1 MLSAVIQR
9 FHVRMAAAIPTAAA
23 VTASA
28 DSKLIRLF
36 QCLVSGIFVLGM
48 DQQRDIQVAGGDQKH
63 FNAGHGQCIQGTSG
77 HTAAGNHVL
86 AKKVQFGIA
95 DTDCLLYTSD
105 AADEL

>member
-1 MLSAVIQR
+1 
-9 FHVRMAAAIPTAAA
+9 
-23 VTASA
+23 
-28 DSKLIRLF
+28 
-36 QCLVSGIFVLGM
+36 M

-95 DTDCLLYTSD
+95 DTDQRGSLGILVQVGG
-105 AADEL
+105 